1 MKKAS
6 EILESL
12 SKDTEKHEIKFR
24 EGNTFGNKA
33 NMLAYIDARYVMDRL
48 DEATNGYWKSEYQEI
63 KGNFFCGISIL
74 LDGEWVTKWDVGVPS
89 NFEAQKGEAS
99 DSFKRAGV
107 MWGIGR
113 DLYSLGRFVAP
124 LGDNGKA
131 PYNWK
136 PEGWGKTSIVPD
148 SKELA
153 PHNRPTKEAMG
164 MVEEAYTEAKKLG
177 LLTKEWDDKMLENIN
192 KYKIKQLDK
201 KTALS
206 MLESMQKLL
215 NNHKIEGTK

>member
-1 MKKAS
+1 MKQAS
-6 EILESL
+6 EILEL
-12 SKDTEKHEIKFR
+12 LQKDTEKHEIKFR

-48 DEATNGYWKSEYQEI
+48 DEATDGYWTSEYKEI
-63 KGNFFCGISIL
+63 KGNLFCGISIL

-113 DLYSLGRFVAP
+113 DLYSLGRFTAP
-124 LGDNGKA
+124 LGDNGRA

-136 PEGWGKTSIVPD
+136 PEGWDKTNIVPD
-148 SKELA
+148 SKEVA
-153 PHNRPTKEAMG
+153 PHNRPTKEFMG
-164 MVEEAYTEAKKLG
+164 HVETAFVEAEELLNKEQTEWMNEQFKKFKSKQLN
-177 LLTKEWDDKMLENIN
+177 KKSAEVMLE
-192 KYKIKQLDK
+192 Q
-201 KTALS
+201 
-206 MLESMQKLL
+206 MQKII
-215 NNHKIEGTK
+215 NQAKIEGKR

>member
-6 EILESL
+6 EILEML
-12 SKDTEKHEIKFR
+12 KKDTEKHEIKFR
-24 EGNTFGNKA
+24 EGNTFGNRA

-48 DEATNGYWKSEYQEI
+48 DEATDGYWKSEYKEI
-63 KGNFFCGISIL
+63 KGNLFCGISVL

-107 MWGIGR
+107 MWGIAR
-113 DLYSLGRFVAP
+113 DLYHLGRFTAP

-136 PEGWGKTSIVPD
+136 PEGWDKTKIVPD
-148 SKELA
+148 SLELA
-153 PHNRPTKEAMG
+153 PHNRPTKEIMVS
-164 MVEEAYTEAKKLG
+164 VEESYAEAKKLG
-177 LLTKEWDDKMLENIN
+177 LLTKEWDEKMLENID

-206 MLESMQKLL
+206 MLENMQKLL
-215 NNHKIEGTK
+215 NNHKIQGDS

>member
-1 MKKAS
+1 MKQAS
-6 EILESL
+6 EILEL
-12 SKDTEKHEIKFR
+12 LQKDTEKHEIKFR

-48 DEATNGYWKSEYQEI
+48 DEATEGYWTSEYKEI
-63 KGNFFCGISIL
+63 KGNLFCGISIL

-113 DLYSLGRFVAP
+113 DLYSLGRFTAP
-124 LGDNGKA
+124 LGDNGRA

-136 PEGWGKTSIVPD
+136 PEGWDKTNIVPD
-148 SKELA
+148 SKEVA
-153 PHNRPTKEAMG
+153 PHSRPTKEFMNHVQDAF
-164 MVEEAYTEAKKLG
+164 VEAEELLNKEQTE
-177 LLTKEWDDKMLENIN
+177 WMLEHFN
-192 KYKIKQLDK
+192 KFKSKQLNK
-201 KTALS
+201 KSAET
-206 MLESMQKLL
+206 MLEQMQKII
-215 NNHKIEGTK
+215 NQAKIEGKR

>member
-6 EILESL
+6 EILEL
-12 SKDTEKHEIKFR
+12 LQKDTEKHEIKFR

-48 DEATNGYWKSEYQEI
+48 DEATEGYWTSEYKEI
-63 KGNFFCGISIL
+63 KGNLFCGISIL

-124 LGDNGKA
+124 LGDNGRA

-136 PEGWGKTSIVPD
+136 PEGWDKTNIVPD
-148 SKELA
+148 SKEVA
-153 PHNRPTKEAMG
+153 PHNRPTKEFMG
-164 MVEEAYTEAKKLG
+164 HIRTAYLEAE
-177 LLTKEWDDKMLENIN
+177 
-192 KYKIKQLDK
+192 
-201 KTALS
+201 
-206 MLESMQKLL
+206 KLL
-215 NNHKIEGTK
+215 NREQDEWMTKQFEKFEVKELNKKSAEVMLEQMQKIINQAKIEGKR

>member
-6 EILESL
+6 EILEL
-12 SKDTEKHEIKFR
+12 LQKDTEKHEIKFR

-48 DEATNGYWKSEYQEI
+48 DEATEGYWTSEYKEI
-63 KGNFFCGISIL
+63 KGNLFCGISIL

-107 MWGIGR
+107 MWGVGR
-113 DLYSLGRFVAP
+113 DLYSLGRFTAP
-124 LGDNGKA
+124 LGDNGRA

-136 PEGWGKTSIVPD
+136 PEGWDKTNIVPD
-148 SKELA
+148 SKEVA
-153 PHNRPTKEAMG
+153 PHSRPTKEFMG
-164 MVEEAYTEAKKLG
+164 HVQNAFTEAEE
-177 LLTKEWDDKMLENIN
+177 LLNKEQTEWMLEHFN
-192 KYKIKQLDK
+192 KFKSKQLNK
-201 KTALS
+201 KSAET
-206 MLESMQKLL
+206 MLEQMQKII
-215 NNHKIEGTK
+215 NQAKIEGKR